1 MLLMRSSAI
10 SKLAR
15 VGVILAISSSSFYGH
30 LANAR
35 EIPLRPYIKGL
46 VQETTYGKVN
56 GAEVNAGKALL
67 WQGIPYA
74 KAPSGQKRWKSPE
87 NPTVGDAFD
96 ATRTPQVCLQFV
108 GGKILGSEDCLN
120 LDIYRPN
127 TDAKNL
133 PVLVYIHG
141 GNNQTGTS
149 KEFNADN
156 FVVSANAIVVSINH
170 RLGLL
175 GFNTLP
181 ALKTGDPAED
191 SGNHALLDIS
201 KSLEWIKKNI
211 ASFGG
216 NPNNITVSGFSAGGR
231 DVMAMLI
238 SPIFS
243 GKFQKAISLSGG
255 MTVADSGDSTRLIA
269 KAIAPLV
276 VEDKVKGSE
285 EEAYHW
291 LLTSEPAVKDYL
303 NGLSGDRL
311 AKLMP
316 NAGIR
321 MAVFPHLFNDGTV
334 LPYDGFETKRYN
346 DVSLMMVTGSQEF
359 SIFARSDK
367 EFSGFKDAELI
378 GDAEKYKQYRFAN
391 NYGGKLY
398 GLFNAQESAEKM
410 IGKYKSP
417 IYTVDIDWGDN
428 PNAVGE
434 VMAKLYGSFHGVWN
448 PLLTGKNGG
457 RAASFPSSFSSPGAK
472 DLSAKFVSY
481 VSNFLWTGNPNGKG
495 LTHWKPWISG
505 KNGPTQL
512 LLDADL
518 ERAKI
523 SMSSERTRYEE
534 VLREMDADNSI
545 PKADKERLIR
555 NVLSGRWFSRK
566 LDLYYGNL
574 NPWVQVD

>member
-1 MLLMRSSAI
+1 MQFKSSAI
-10 SKLAR
+10 SQLAR
-15 VGVILAISSSSFYGH
+15 MGVILAISSSGFYGH

-35 EIPLRPYIKGL
+35 EIHLQPYAKGV
-46 VQETTYGKVN
+46 VQETAYGKVK
-56 GAEVNAGKALL
+56 GAEVNGGKALL

-87 NPTVGDAFD
+87 SPGIWNNTFD

-127 TDAKNL
+127 SDAKNL
-133 PVLVYIHG
+133 PVLVHIHG

-149 KEFNADN
+149 KEFNAEN
-156 FVVSANAIVVSINH
+156 FVVSANAIVVSINY
-170 RLGLL
+170 RLGVL
-175 GFNTLP
+175 GFNSQP
-181 ALKTGDPAED
+181 ALKSGNPAED
-191 SGNHALLDIS
+191 SGNYTLLDIS
-201 KSLEWIKKNI
+201 ESLTWVKKNI

-216 NPNNITVSGFSAGGR
+216 NPDNITVSGFSAGGR

-243 GKFQKAISLSGG
+243 GQFHKAISLSGG

-276 VEDKVKGSE
+276 VEDKVKGTE

-303 NGLSGDRL
+303 NTLSGSRL
-311 AKLMP
+311 AKLMT

-321 MAVFPHLFNDGTV
+321 MVVFPHLFNDGTV

-346 DVSLMMVTGSQEF
+346 AVPLMMVTGSQEF
-359 SIFARSDK
+359 SLFARRDK
-367 EFSGFKDAELI
+367 EFSGLKDAELI
-378 GDAEKYKQYRFAN
+378 GNAEKYKQYQFAN
-391 NYGGKLY
+391 NYGSQLY

-410 IGKYKSP
+410 IGKYKAP
-417 IYTVDIDWGDN
+417 IYTVDIDWGNN
-428 PNAVGE
+428 PNAVGD
-434 VMAKLYGSFHGVWN
+434 VMAKLYGSFHGIWI

-457 RAASFPSSFSSPGAK
+457 LAASFPNSFSDPGAK
-472 DLSAKFVSY
+472 DLSAKFVGY

-495 LTHWKPWISG
+495 LTPWTPWTSA

-512 LLDADL
+512 LLNADL

-523 SMSSERTRYEE
+523 LMSKERVRYED
-534 VLREMDADNSI
+534 VLREMDADTTI

-566 LDLYYGNL
+566 LDLHYGNQ